1 MNTVYW
7 KDLGLKSYGETWEL
21 QEQHLQKVMDL
32 KILSRTEPA
41 LSVPHYFLFVEH
53 PPVFTLGKS
62 GSESHLLAS
71 DEELR
76 LAGVDFFKT
85 NRGGDITFHGPGQ
98 VVGYPIFDL
107 DQIYTDIHRYLRDME
122 QAIIDSLA
130 EFGIR
135 GGRKEGLTGVW
146 VGEEKICAMGVR
158 ASRWITMHG
167 FALNVNNG
175 LHYFDMIVPCGIRDK
190 GVTSMKKILGREVDI
205 QQVKDLIRFHFERIF
220 SLTFQAYES

>member
-1 MNTVYW
+1 
-7 KDLGLKSYGETWEL
+7 
-21 QEQHLQKVMDL
+21 
-32 KILSRTEPA
+32 
-41 LSVPHYFLFVEH
+41 
-53 PPVFTLGKS
+53 
-62 GSESHLLAS
+62 
-71 DEELR
+71 
-76 LAGVDFFKT
+76 
-85 NRGGDITFHGPGQ
+85 

>member
-1 MNTVYW
+1 
-7 KDLGLKSYGETWEL
+7 
-21 QEQHLQKVMDL
+21 
-32 KILSRTEPA
+32 
-41 LSVPHYFLFVEH
+41 
-53 PPVFTLGKS
+53 
-62 GSESHLLAS
+62 
-71 DEELR
+71 
-76 LAGVDFFKT
+76 
-85 NRGGDITFHGPGQ
+85 
-98 VVGYPIFDL
+98 
-107 DQIYTDIHRYLRDME
+107 ME